1 LLKHNTPNFAIS
13 NMTSGQFCILPLSL
27 CSLLTRAFVAQ
38 PTALKRFAWNGI
50 DGDIKALLSMLYE
63 IHARLA
69 QRGILFPAQLSSLL
83 LVLTLLPSLSSA
95 HQAPAGTQSSCKS
108 AEATPAELFTC
119 VIENQKK
126 SEILL
131 DEYERTERVE
141 KPRIDGAADPVE
153 VQFWRLFPTGTGVDK
168 LALSAV
174 GKPENAESYR
184 TDLEKLVKYLDW
196 VTEKGSSQRD
206 AYAKAQRKRKER
218 FELMEATQK
227 AFLFTLEGNEK
238 RGDRTL
244 LRYSMT
250 PNPKYRPTSRN
261 TTVFTRV
268 RGTIWIDEQSSQ
280 LAKIDGSVTEDIS
293 IGLFLGKVYK
303 GSHFMQERYEV
314 LPGIWEPTFEQYD
327 FDGRKFMVPLSIH
340 ERTFYSDYKRVGPP
354 NESVGVVRQELS
366 KLESSHPPA

>member
-1 LLKHNTPNFAIS
+1 
-13 NMTSGQFCILPLSL
+13 
-27 CSLLTRAFVAQ
+27 
-38 PTALKRFAWNGI
+38 
-50 DGDIKALLSMLYE
+50 MLYE
-63 IHARLA
+63 IHGRRAGYRT
-69 QRGILFPAQLSSLL
+69 FFVAQLPVL
-83 LVLTLLPSLSSA
+83 LVVITLLPSLSSA
-95 HQAPAGTQSSCKS
+95 QEAPAGTTPSCKAGES
-108 AEATPAELFTC
+108 TPSELFTC

-141 KPRIDGAADPVE
+141 KPRIDGPADPVE
-153 VQFWRLFPTGTGVDK
+153 VQLWRLFPTGTGVEK
-168 LALSAV
+168 IALSPN
-174 GKPENAESYR
+174 GKAENAENYR
-184 TDLEKLVKYLDW
+184 EDLEKLVKYLEW

-227 AFLFTLEGNEK
+227 AFLFTFEGKEK

-261 TTVFTRV
+261 TTLFTRV

-280 LAKIDGSVTEDIS
+280 MAKIEGAVTEDFS

-303 GSHFMQERYEV
+303 GSQFMQERYEV
-314 LPGIWEPTFEQYD
+314 LPGVWEPTFEQYD
-327 FDGRKFMVPLSIH
+327 FDGRKFMVPFSIH
-340 ERTFYSDYKRVGPP
+340 ERTFYSNYKRVGPP
-354 NESVGVVRQELS
+354 KEAVGVVRQELS
-366 KLESSHPPA
+366 TLDTSHPPA